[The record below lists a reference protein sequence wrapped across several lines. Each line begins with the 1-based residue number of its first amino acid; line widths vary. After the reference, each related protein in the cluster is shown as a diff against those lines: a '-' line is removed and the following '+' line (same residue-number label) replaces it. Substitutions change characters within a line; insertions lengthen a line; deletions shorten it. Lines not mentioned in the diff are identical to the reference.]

1 MMSVQ
6 RIYALIFA
14 MVLAGL
20 AFGQPKMPPR
30 SNGLPPETLAKMKQ
44 TGELRQKAI
53 RHLDRGE
60 LDAAIPILKE
70 AIAINRTYLSFE
82 SGGYEEYLLGKIY
95 EKQNKLNEAVVCFR
109 TTFKWAIK
117 RQEVLSIGNSTTT
130 VEYALFLSRTG
141 DDEGAKEM
149 YKCALRRMQDTQRYH
164 ERVPFLFVFDP
175 DPEGDT
181 WEYTPQ
187 RLEAAAMMIYA
198 INKEGLFDPVERK
211 ETLNQEALIERA
223 RQLEP
228 AWIYPILYKASL
240 HYDSPEFPGWMA
252 TAEALARTPVQ
263 KQVLEFF
270 KRELAE
276 YKAWIAANPNG
287 NVLELKMEEGV
298 RRRKLLQCIKPNPEV
313 LKRICRNVDY

>member
-1 MMSVQ
+1 M
-6 RIYALIFA
+6 
-14 MVLAGL
+14 
-20 AFGQPKMPPR
+20 
-30 SNGLPPETLAKMKQ
+30 
-44 TGELRQKAI
+44 
-53 RHLDRGE
+53 DRGE
-60 LDAAIPILKE
+60 LDAAIVLLKQALE
-70 AIAINRTYLSFE
+70 VDRSIAPTYTD
-82 SGGYEEYLLGKIY
+82 GPAQYYLAKIY
-95 EKQNKLNEAVVCFR
+95 EKQNKLDEALRCYKELFQWS
-109 TTFKWAIK
+109 TKS
-117 RQEVLSIGNSTTT
+117 QEILHSKDCYRAVQ
-130 VEYALFLSRTG
+130 YALLLSRTG
-141 DDEGAKEM
+141 DDEGAKAM
-149 YKCALRRMQDTQRYH
+149 YYTSLRWMQDTQRYH
-164 ERVPFLFVFDP
+164 ERIPFLFVFDP

-228 AWIYPILYKASL
+228 NWIYPILYKASL
-240 HYDSPEFPGWMA
+240 HYDYPEFPGWMA